1 MDRVFEALASAP
13 RRRILAYL
21 NGGELTAGEIAGR
34 FDFSKPAL
42 SGHLRILE
50 DAGLIERE
58 KRGQFVYF
66 RLVPDTLANTVFAW
80 VTELCPQGGPLK
92 RESRKRAAEKR
103 AAPADGNADPDAA
116 PAPDAT
122 QKPDTID

>member
-1 MDRVFEALASAP
+1 MERVFEALASTP

-21 NGGELTAGEIAGR
+21 NAGELTAGEIAER

-50 DAGLIERE
+50 QAGLIERE

-66 RLVPDTLANTVFAW
+66 RLVPERLANTVFAW
-80 VTELCPQGGPLK
+80 ASELCPVAGPLK
-92 RESRKRAAEKR
+92 RERRKRQ
-103 AAPADGNADPDAA
+103 PA
-116 PAPDAT
+116 
-122 QKPDTID
+122 K